1 MILLNMYIKKRTYSE
16 ERAYRLE
23 VEKILYQNK
32 RDKLV
37 GVRNTTS
44 LCCRAAT
51 RVLYFPN
58 SQENEVRTI
67 RICTAC
73 NTEAPKFDM
82 FRDSIEKIEK
92 FFIELNQHK
101 TNNK

>member
-1 MILLNMYIKKRTYSE
+1 MILLNMYIKKHTYSE

-23 VEKILYQNK
+23 VEKILYQSK

-37 GVRNTTS
+37 GVKNTTS
-44 LCCRAAT
+44 LCCRAST
-51 RVLYFPN
+51 RVIYCPQ

-73 NTEAPKFDM
+73 QTEAPKLEM
-82 FRDSIEKIEK
+82 FRDVIENVEK
-92 FFIELNQHK
+92 FFIEFNRHK
-101 TNNK
+101 AQKQ